1 LKNEKQSNSG
11 IPEIKP
17 GDLKRLKSL
26 LREVLNDTKSNQVD
40 IKFDEICS
48 LLFNN
53 NDAYLG
59 LWDQE
64 VLTQIAKLFKQKSP
78 NPIAFGKQLAFLEKR
93 TLIVTKV
100 NDLYSRLLIGE
111 CSVEDVAHGIS
122 ALFNGFQKTTL
133 DIARILEIRANRLP
147 IWQKMSAFNE
157 YLRADLKL
165 EIGEIGETLI
175 QIVRETELQESAG
188 KVNALLLHRTQGY
201 GVVIPL
207 SVNLVPDGKGSVQ
220 CLVPSD
226 NEFKSAVERARLSA
240 VSKGILSDSYDI
252 QFSLETTSAEYSGSS
267 IGLAAFAAI
276 YSAVSGQSI
285 DRYTAFTGDINLDGS
300 NYKVLSV
307 DGIKPKLSAALQSG
321 CRRVFIPKDN
331 KTDVDPTLFHDLKVE
346 YVDDTS
352 DALFRLHPT
361 VDTVPGDTT
370 YDKKLVF
377 VRNYCRN
384 KGWDLSEPSS
394 MQDGVQ
400 LVISPAYPPELK
412 LNLYYTGSHSPKSS
426 HQLDFQKL
434 LASLNELDEP
444 DVPIQ
449 TVNQTFLVK
458 DSQLKNRLREEFSK
472 LNPES
477 GLEQYCEY
485 VFRFQRREEH
495 LVVKQYLKG
504 KLLIQGRGG
513 GLYKSLLNIFIPL
526 FNMSYPN
533 AHLRAETYIKC
544 ETAESCEQSSG
555 MAEDNVG
562 FPYIGT
568 DESGKGDYFGPLVVV
583 GICIDQP
590 MSEKLRSLDVK
601 DSKLLSD
608 KRCRELAI
616 KIREICAGLFEEVEL
631 LPDRYN
637 DLYEQFKKEGKN
649 LNHLLAWGHARAI
662 ESILSKVSCSKAVA
676 DQFGDDK
683 YILSKLMEKGRKIQL
698 LQIPKAERYI
708 AVAAASILARD
719 RFLARIEKLGQKYKT
734 ILPKGASDSVVAAAT
749 LIVKSV
755 GMSELRNVA
764 KLHHKTTQ
772 KITEN

>member
-1 LKNEKQSNSG
+1 MKA
-11 IPEIKP
+11 

-26 LREVLNDTKSNQVD
+26 LREVLNDTKRDQAGT
-40 IKFDEICS
+40 KFDEICG

-53 NDAYLG
+53 DDAYLG

-64 VLTQIAKLFKQKSP
+64 VLTQTAKLFKQKSP
-78 NPIAFGKQLAFLEKR
+78 NPRAFGEQLALLEKR
-93 TLIVTKV
+93 TLLVTKV
-100 NDLYSRLLIGE
+100 NDLYSRLLISR
-111 CSVEDVAHGIS
+111 CSVEDIAHGLS

-133 DIARILEIRANRLP
+133 DYARIQEIRANRSPTWEKLN
-147 IWQKMSAFNE
+147 AFNE

-165 EIGEIGETLI
+165 EIGEIEEALT
-175 QIVRETELQESAG
+175 QIAREAKAQESAG

-201 GVVIPL
+201 GVVVPL
-207 SVNLVPDGKGSVQ
+207 SVKLVPGGKGSVH

-240 VSKGILSDSYDI
+240 VSKGILADSYDI

-267 IGLAAFAAI
+267 ISLAAFTAI
-276 YSAVSGQSI
+276 YSALSGQSI

-307 DGIKPKLSAALQSG
+307 DGIKSKLSAALQSG
-321 CRRVFIPKDN
+321 CRRVFLPKDN
-331 KTDVDPTLFHDLKVE
+331 KADVDPTLFQHLRVE
-346 YVDDTS
+346 YVDDTG
-352 DALFRLHPT
+352 DVILQLHPT
-361 VDTVPGDTT
+361 VDIIPGDTI
-370 YDKKLVF
+370 YAKKLIF
-377 VRNYCRN
+377 VRNYCRD

-400 LVISPAYPPELK
+400 FVISPAYPPELK
-412 LNLYYTGSHSPKSS
+412 LNLYYTGSHSPKAS
-426 HQLDFQKL
+426 QRLDFQRL
-434 LASLNELDEP
+434 LASLSELDEP
-444 DVPIQ
+444 GVPIQ

-472 LNPES
+472 LNPENHS
-477 GLEQYCEY
+477 EQYCEY
-485 VFRFQRREEH
+485 VFRFQTREEH
-495 LVVKQYLKG
+495 LVVKQYSKG

-526 FNMSYPN
+526 FNMTYPN
-533 AHLRAETYIKC
+533 AHLCTETYMKRGGTP
-544 ETAESCEQSSG
+544 EPQEQSSG
-555 MAEDNVG
+555 VAEDNIG

-583 GICIDQP
+583 GVWIDQP
-590 MSEKLRSLDVK
+590 MSEKLKGLDVK

-608 KRCRELAI
+608 KRCRGLAVQ
-616 KIREICAGLFEEVEL
+616 IREICAGLFDEVEL

-662 ESILSKVSCSKAVA
+662 ESILSKAPCSKAVA
-676 DQFGDDK
+676 DQFGDEK
-683 YILSKLMEKGRKIQL
+683 FILSKLMEEGRKIQL

-734 ILPKGASDSVVAAAT
+734 ILPKGASDSVVAAAK
-749 LIVKSV
+749 LIVQSV
-755 GMSELRNVA
+755 GTGELRNVA

-772 KITEN
+772 KVTEN